1 MVVWPGVVV
10 YSIVDFFVRVA
21 GAFCAKFPYCPLV
34 AVFVVEELDELVG
47 WVAVGTLWVG
57 G

>member
-10 YSIVDFFVRVA
+10 YSTVDFFVWVA

-47 WVAVGTLWVG
+47 WVAVGTLCVG